1 VREIVQRIE
10 EDDRR
15 FAAVARISDINLGMY
30 RSFLRPWIQAGVTPQ
45 SAEWAQRLHPLRLP
59 YELISDRNPA
69 IAPIAKVADQVREH
83 REPVASDNPFL
94 VAQQMMSQAIVAG
107 LEIFTELRDAAV
119 ERSFMNI
126 YGSPLVQD
134 WAGLGA
140 RPNPYTALFSSW
152 PSIPGLPA
160 DTLRALPGPALL
172 HAAYAYGVDAWQRG
186 VLYADVMRQRGNQ
199 YLVHMAKREPN
210 VLVMASEVL
219 LDGREF
225 ERPVNYMLLRIVPPA
240 DTPAD
245 PEKRP
250 FLVVD
255 PRAGHGP
262 GIGGFKPES
271 EIPSPASRC

>member
-1 VREIVQRIE
+1 
-10 EDDRR
+10 
-15 FAAVARISDINLGMY
+15 M
-30 RSFLRPWIQAGVTPQ
+30 
-45 SAEWAQRLHPLRLP
+45 
-59 YELISDRNPA
+59 
-69 IAPIAKVADQVREH
+69 
-83 REPVASDNPFL
+83 
-94 VAQQMMSQAIVAG
+94 
-107 LEIFTELRDAAV
+107 
-119 ERSFMNI
+119 
-126 YGSPLVQD
+126 
-134 WAGLGA
+134 
-140 RPNPYTALFSSW
+140 
-152 PSIPGLPA
+152 PGLPA

-271 EIPSPASRC
+271 EIGVAGRAGPPGGVAAIRPPPPPPPPGAAVHRAAARGLE